1 MGFYP
6 RTSQTIAPLPLL
18 LLHPPL
24 PHIFQNKNCHP
35 SIFASSSSI
44 PFVLTSCPH
53 VEWRSCF
60 HALGQTFYS
69 LYRAPFQI
77 ELNISLFSRSLYS
90 LLFSSLLTVV
100 CLPSFTVTSLSTV
113 RSISHPISASLEKKI
128 HRGVNHSQLSHS
140 LGSH

>member
-6 RTSQTIAPLPLL
+6 RTSQTIAPLPLASTSS
-18 LLHPPL
+18 P
-24 PHIFQNKNCHP
+24 
-35 SIFASSSSI
+35 SSSYLSKQELS
-44 PFVLTSCPH
+44 PFHLRLILLYSFRTHIIPH

-77 ELNISLFSRSLYS
+77 ELNISLFSRSLYY

-100 CLPSFTVTSLSTV
+100 CLPSFTVTSLSPV